1 MFSDLAKPQL
11 KIWGTLN
18 KEVVNNDLC
27 MFCGTCIAACP
38 VNVLFPTEDE
48 KPTIKGMCVL
58 CGLCYNSCPRIELPI
73 DDIEETLFGRMR
85 NNNEMQMGIFSEAYS
100 VRSTDE
106 KIRISAQDSGATTS
120 IMSHALAK
128 GYVDYAITTGMDEK
142 DYWRPKPCVSNN
154 SDDLV
159 KTARTKYSVG
169 ATVSAIGDAITA
181 YPDSNLGFVGVPC
194 QIQGLRRLTTSP
206 LGRKKLGESVKLAI
220 GLFCFDS
227 FKYSQLFQEFVQT
240 KNNISIEQIDKVD
253 IKKGQFNI
261 FAGEKVLMDLPV
273 KDLKI
278 YANPACKN
286 CQDFSAELSDISIGA
301 VGSPKGWTTVLV
313 RTSFGEEVFQSALDA
328 GVIESKPLSDV
339 KPGISLVSKLS
350 KLKKGR
356 QATYIRSK
364 LSPIK
369 E

>member
-1 MFSDLAKPQL
+1 MAKPQL

-58 CGLCYNSCPRIELPI
+58 CELCYYSCPRIELPI
-73 DDIEETLFGRMR
+73 DDIEEYLYGRMR
-85 NNNEMQMGIFSEAYS
+85 NDEEINNGIFRETYS
-100 VRSTDE
+100 VRSSDP
-106 KIRISAQDSGATTS
+106 KIRMSTQDSGATTS
-120 IMSHALAK
+120 ILSHAISK
-128 GYVDYAITTGMDEK
+128 GYIDYAITTGMDEK
-142 DYWRPKPCVSNN
+142 DYWRPKPYISTN
-154 SDDLV
+154 SDDLL
-159 KTARTKYSVG
+159 KTAKSKYSVG
-169 ATVSAIGDAITA
+169 ASVSGVGDAIAA
-181 YPDSNLGFVGVPC
+181 YPNANLGFVGVPC

-206 LGRKKLGESVKLAI
+206 LGRKKLGEHVKLTI
-220 GLFCFDS
+220 GLFCMDS
-227 FKYSQLFQEFVQT
+227 FKYNQLFQEFVQT
-240 KNNISIEQIDKVD
+240 KNQISLEQIEKVD
-253 IKKGQFNI
+253 IKNNRFNL

-273 KDLKI
+273 KDLKP
-278 YANPACKN
+278 YELPACKN

-313 RTSFGEEVFQSALDA
+313 RTSLGEEVFQSAIDA
-328 GVIESKPLSDV
+328 GVIESKPLNDV

-350 KLKKGR
+350 KLKKAR
-356 QATYIRSK
+356 PANYIRSK
-364 LSPIK
+364 RGPAQ